1 MTDNLQPPQ
10 GSQLPEFTYEERRAW
25 ARQWPEKVES
35 CEDVP
40 EMLELMKSYE
50 PWLDASDEA
59 GGAFRGI
66 TPMNFMQSVASWMDR
81 HDLPFDKDEPVVSA
95 FREFITSDELKAE
108 DTARAKLRLVAF
120 STVPYRNQRYSDLA
134 PEKLSKTQTE
144 RLKLERFCDALDV
157 HPSDVMSRQRSY
169 LHELTDRWQL
179 GFDAD
184 GSGVEEFDNL
194 LDRLPKTI
202 PTRSVV
208 AVHNRAIN
216 LVTDSLALI
225 AASGGNNAERLWAA
239 IEGNKAGQQYGSVEV
254 TASAAGVLSL
264 AKTIT
269 DSINQAGGVEFE
281 DKTGEIKAEQL
292 DTLPVKDMRYLPEA
306 FRRLLYAC
314 IDMDGSVEDKD
325 RLAADLDIGTRVIVI
340 EKYAEK
346 MFGIAVSPQAQA
358 VGETALKSASEPA
371 NEQPPRKESGKRIF
385 RPQLFKAGH
394 GKIS

>member
-10 GSQLPEFTYEERRAW
+10 GSQPPEFTYELLRQWERE
-25 ARQWPEKVES
+25 WPEKIDA
-35 CEDVP
+35 CEDQAQVIAAIG
-40 EMLELMKSYE
+40 SYK
-50 PWLDASDEA
+50 PWLDAGDASGD
-59 GGAFRGI
+59 AFRGI
-66 TPMNFMQSVASWMDR
+66 IPMDFMQSVASWMDQ
-81 HDLPFDKDEPVVSA
+81 HDEPYVPDNPVVGA
-95 FREFITSDELKAE
+95 FRELITSDEIKA
-108 DTARAKLRLVAF
+108 DDVAREKLRLTAF
-120 STVPYRNQRYSDLA
+120 STVPYINQRYSDLPA
-134 PEKLSKTQTE
+134 AKLTKLQAE
-144 RLKLERFCDALDV
+144 RMKLEKFCDALDV
-157 HPSDVMSRQRSY
+157 HPSDVMSRQRSH
-169 LHELTDRWQL
+169 LHELTGRWQL

-184 GSGVEEFDNL
+184 GYGVDEFDIL

-208 AVHNRAIN
+208 AVHNRAIS

-225 AASGGNNAERLWAA
+225 AASGGNNAGRLWAA
-239 IEGNKAGQQYGSVEV
+239 IESNKAGQQYGSVEV

-281 DKTGEIKAEQL
+281 DETGEIKAEQL

-325 RLAADLDIGTRVIVI
+325 RLAADLDIGTRVVVI

-346 MFGIAVSPQAQA
+346 MFGIAISPQAQA

-371 NEQPPRKESGKRIF
+371 NEQPPRKESGKQIF